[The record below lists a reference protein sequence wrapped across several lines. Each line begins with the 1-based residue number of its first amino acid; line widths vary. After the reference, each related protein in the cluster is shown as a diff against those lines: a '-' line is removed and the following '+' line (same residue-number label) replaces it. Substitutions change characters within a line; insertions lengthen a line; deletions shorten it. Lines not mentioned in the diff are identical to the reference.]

1 MCRQLGLSEEGTFQ
15 KFMFNLVF
23 MVCSMSIKISGAE
36 AIGTQ
41 STPNLYGPST
51 LSFFA
56 LDDVGCNGSESNLLD
71 CLPQHNCDNTVAE
84 KGHSKLPISRFAFSD
99 KRGTENAGVQC
110 LRKGMNDQIYIAV
123 NRIIVD
129 YFRSQIGVWSLSR
142 KQ

>member
-1 MCRQLGLSEEGTFQ
+1 
-15 KFMFNLVF
+15 
-23 MVCSMSIKISGAE
+23 MSITISGAE
-36 AIGTQ
+36 AIVNRQ

-71 CLPQHNCDNTVAE
+71 CLPQHNCD
-84 KGHSKLPISRFAFSD
+84 

-123 NRIIVD
+123 NRIIVG
-129 YFRSQIGVWSLSR
+129 YFRNQIGVWSLSR